1 MKKAFMNWSGG
12 KDAAYAL
19 YVVQQG
25 SVYKGGPFDSKGNYS
40 ISQDNPLE
48 IDSLITTVGEH
59 GRVSLH
65 GVGIELLEAQ
75 ALAVGLPLCQ
85 IETPLSCSMEE
96 YGSIMRRELS
106 SLVDQGYTHSVF
118 GDIAL
123 EDLKEYREQTL
134 GEIGLQGVFPLWNR
148 NTQVQA
154 EAFIDAGFRSVVVS
168 VNGNLMDSNFVGR
181 EFDKSFLRDLPD
193 GVDPCG
199 ENGEF
204 HSFVYDGPIFSHPL
218 HYQLGD
224 VIERAYPATS
234 KSPNGSIFYFR
245 DIQLG

>member
-25 SVYKGGPFDSKGNYS
+25 SCYKGVPFDPASNYLTS
-40 ISQDNPLE
+40 EEDSLE
-48 IDSLITTVGEH
+48 IDALITIVGEH

-65 GVGIELLEAQ
+65 GVGVDLLQAQ
-75 ALAVGLPLCQ
+75 ASSVGLPLYQ
-85 IETPLSCSMEE
+85 IKTPLSCTMEE
-96 YGSIMRRELS
+96 YGAIMRTELS
-106 SLVDQGYTHSVF
+106 LLVAQGYTQSVF

-123 EDLKEYREQTL
+123 EDLKEYRESTL
-134 GEIGLQGVFPLWNR
+134 LEVGLQGVFPLWNR
-148 NTQVQA
+148 PTLFQA

-168 VNGNLMDSNFVGR
+168 VNGNLLDSTFVGR
-181 EFDKSFLRDLPD
+181 EFDRSFLQDLPE

-204 HSFVYDGPIFSHPL
+204 HSFVYDGPIFSYPIGYH
-218 HYQLGD
+218 LGG
-224 VIERAYPATS
+224 VIERSYPPTS
-234 KSPNGSIFYFR
+234 KSPKGSICYFR
-245 DIQLG
+245 DITLG

>member
-1 MKKAFMNWSGG
+1 MNWSGG

-25 SVYKGGPFDSKGNYS
+25 GEYEGSPFDPKSNYAVS
-40 ISQDNPLE
+40 PDNPLK
-48 IDSLITTVGEH
+48 IDTLITTVGEH

-65 GVGIELLEAQ
+65 GVEVDLLKAQ
-75 ALAVGLPLCQ
+75 AKSVGLPLHQ

-96 YGSIMRRELS
+96 YGAIMRKELS
-106 SLVDQGYTHSVF
+106 LLVGQGYTHSVF

-134 GEIGLQGVFPLWNR
+134 GDIGLQGVFPLWNR
-148 NTQVQA
+148 PTQVQA
-154 EAFIDAGFRSVVVS
+154 ETFIDAGFRSVVVS
-168 VNGNLMDSNFVGR
+168 VNGNLMDSSFVGR
-181 EFDKSFLRDLPD
+181 EFDKHFLLDLPD

-204 HSFVYDGPIFSHPL
+204 HSFVYDGPIFSHPIR
-218 HYQLGD
+218 YQLGD

-234 KSPNGSIFYFR
+234 KFPNGSIFYFR
-245 DIQLG
+245 DIYLG